1 MLLAEQLHI
10 GYKKPIAVADSL
22 CFAVG
27 DIIALVGRNGT
38 GKSTLIQTLR
48 GEIPALDGTVLLENK
63 AISTWPLPELA
74 QKIAWVNPHLIE
86 VPHLSVWDYVLLGR
100 TPYLNTLGQAS
111 SDDAMHVNQ
120 ALDRVNGRA
129 LSDRLIIS
137 LSDGERQLVSIARAI
152 AQNTPFIFLDEPT
165 AFLDFYHRKQIFHVL
180 VELAK
185 SKEKGILV
193 STHDLDLV
201 TGFKVPLWL
210 VKSNGEI
217 TVNGPV
223 NSRESLESL
232 LS

>member
-165 AFLDFYHRKQIFHVL
+165 AFLDFYHRKQIFQVL

-201 TGFKVPLWL
+201 TGFELPLWL
-210 VKSNGEI
+210 VPRDGCIRAHEPMQN
-217 TVNGPV
+217 
-223 NSRESLESL
+223 REALEAL
-232 LS
+232 LI

>member
-10 GYKKPIAVADSL
+10 GYKKPIAVAEYL
-22 CFAVG
+22 CLTTG
-27 DIIALVGRNGT
+27 DIVALVGRNGT

-48 GEIPALDGTVLLENK
+48 GEIPAFDGTVLLENK
-63 AISTWPLPELA
+63 PISTWPLLGLA
-74 QKIAWVNPHLIE
+74 QKIAWVNPHPIE
-86 VPHLSVWDYVLLGR
+86 VPHLSVWEYVMLGR
-100 TPYLNTLGQAS
+100 TPYLNALGQAS

-165 AFLDFYHRKQIFHVL
+165 AFLYFYHRKQIFQVL

-201 TGFKVPLWL
+201 TGFELPLWL
-210 VKSNGEI
+210 VPRDGCIRAHEPMHN
-217 TVNGPV
+217 
-223 NSRESLESL
+223 REALEAL
-232 LS
+232 LI

>member
-10 GYKKPIAVADSL
+10 GYKKPIAVAEYL
-22 CFAVG
+22 CLTTG
-27 DIIALVGRNGT
+27 DIVALVGRNGT

-63 AISTWPLPELA
+63 PISTWPLPGLA
-74 QKIAWVNPHLIE
+74 QKIAWVNPHPIE
-86 VPHLSVWDYVLLGR
+86 VPHLSVWEYVMLGR
-100 TPYLNTLGQAS
+100 TPYLNALGQAS
-111 SDDAMHVNQ
+111 TEDATHVNL
-120 ALDRVNGRA
+120 ALDRVQSGSLRE
-129 LSDRLIIS
+129 RLIAS

-193 STHDLDLV
+193 SAHDLDLV
-201 TGFKVPLWL
+201 TEFKVPLWL